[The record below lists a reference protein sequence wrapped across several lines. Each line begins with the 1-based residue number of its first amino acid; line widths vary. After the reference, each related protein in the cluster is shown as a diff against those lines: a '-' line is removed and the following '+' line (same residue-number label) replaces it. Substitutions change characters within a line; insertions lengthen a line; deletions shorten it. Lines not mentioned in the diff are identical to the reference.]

1 MGSPKGLKDYQP
13 YFKSLYD
20 TARERLGFEPHPTIV
35 LLKNKQNAENP
46 LGKTAFYDPSEHKI
60 AVYSHGRHIKD
71 VLRSLSHELV
81 HHAQNCRGEFAGGA
95 ATVEGYAQE
104 DEHLREL
111 EREAY
116 EVGNLIFRDW
126 EDGLKSKG
134 GAPLFTSTHYTPP
147 YTSDMVGGRLLE
159 ENKMKNKIT
168 ESRLREIIKGVI
180 EEMFNGDLDESL
192 VDTNPA
198 AFSEDAAKV
207 ELAQAASA
215 AAGQGKDV
223 DSALTTANENK
234 DLEESVEEVDE
245 AAMGQYRD
253 AVGTSAQDSTECKK
267 KEEMYNQSMELMYKE
282 GPQSQSGDAA
292 MKIAADAR
300 EADCNW
306 TKPKLGEGINEEAE
320 EEINEAADEKDD
332 KEAKKDDKEAEK
344 EVNEQVED
352 EINEEVEEEL
362 NESFVT
368 DRNTL
373 RRKQRE
379 ELNKRLTKLWSK

>member
-20 TARERLGFEPHPTIV
+20 SARERLGFEPHPTIV

-234 DLEESVEEVDE
+234 ELEESVEE
-245 AAMGQYRD
+245 
-253 AVGTSAQDSTECKK
+253 
-267 KEEMYNQSMELMYKE
+267 EEV
-282 GPQSQSGDAA
+282 
-292 MKIAADAR
+292 
-300 EADCNW
+300 
-306 TKPKLGEGINEEAE
+306 NEQVE
-320 EEINEAADEKDD
+320 EEINEATE
-332 KEAKKDDKEAEK
+332 E
-344 EVNEQVED
+344 EVNEQVEEEINEEVEE

-362 NESFVT
+362 NESFVA

-379 ELNKRLTKLWSK
+379 DLNKRLTKLWSK

>member
-1 MGSPKGLKDYQP
+1 MGSPKRLKDYQP

-20 TARERLGFEPHPTIV
+20 SARERLGFEPHPTIV

-71 VLRSLSHELV
+71 VLRSFSHELV

-104 DEHLREL
+104 DDHLREL

-180 EEMFNGDLDESL
+180 EEMFNGDLEESL

-223 DSALTTANENK
+223 DSALTTANEDK
-234 DLEESVEEVDE
+234 ELEESVEE
-245 AAMGQYRD
+245 
-253 AVGTSAQDSTECKK
+253 
-267 KEEMYNQSMELMYKE
+267 
-282 GPQSQSGDAA
+282 
-292 MKIAADAR
+292 
-300 EADCNW
+300 
-306 TKPKLGEGINEEAE
+306 
-320 EEINEAADEKDD
+320 
-332 KEAKKDDKEAEK
+332 
-344 EVNEQVED
+344 EVNEQVEEEVEENIEEVYEGKAGKYGKGKGVPKGATKDEKEEQKRRDRRKAKQELDD

-379 ELNKRLTKLWSK
+379 NLNKRLTKLWSK

>member
-1 MGSPKGLKDYQP
+1 M
-13 YFKSLYD
+13 
-20 TARERLGFEPHPTIV
+20 
-35 LLKNKQNAENP
+35 
-46 LGKTAFYDPSEHKI
+46 
-60 AVYSHGRHIKD
+60 
-71 VLRSLSHELV
+71 
-81 HHAQNCRGEFAGGA
+81 
-95 ATVEGYAQE
+95 
-104 DEHLREL
+104 
-111 EREAY
+111 
-116 EVGNLIFRDW
+116 
-126 EDGLKSKG
+126 
-134 GAPLFTSTHYTPP
+134 
-147 YTSDMVGGRLLE
+147 
-159 ENKMKNKIT
+159 
-168 ESRLREIIKGVI
+168 REIIKGVI

-234 DLEESVEEVDE
+234 ELEESVEEEVNE
-245 AAMGQYRD
+245 Q
-253 AVGTSAQDSTECKK
+253 V
-267 KEEMYNQSMELMYKE
+267 EEEV
-282 GPQSQSGDAA
+282 
-292 MKIAADAR
+292 
-300 EADCNW
+300 
-306 TKPKLGEGINEEAE
+306 NEQVE

-332 KEAKKDDKEAEK
+332 KETKKDEKDDKEAEK

-379 ELNKRLTKLWSK
+379 DLNKRLTKLWSK

>member
-1 MGSPKGLKDYQP
+1 M
-13 YFKSLYD
+13 
-20 TARERLGFEPHPTIV
+20 E
-35 LLKNKQNAENP
+35 NKQNIKDLIQKFYPHAKEKLGFDHPVRVIMRQDAENAQQS
-46 LGKTAFYDPSEHKI
+46 LGKTAYYDPAEKLI
-60 AVYSHGRHIKD
+60 VLYVTDRHPKD
-71 VLRSLSHELV
+71 VLRSFSHELV

-234 DLEESVEEVDE
+234 ELEESVEEEVNE
-245 AAMGQYRD
+245 Q
-253 AVGTSAQDSTECKK
+253 V
-267 KEEMYNQSMELMYKE
+267 EEEV
-282 GPQSQSGDAA
+282 
-292 MKIAADAR
+292 
-300 EADCNW
+300 
-306 TKPKLGEGINEEAE
+306 NEQVE
-320 EEINEAADEKDD
+320 EEINEAADE
-332 KEAKKDDKEAEK
+332 KDDKEAEK

-352 EINEEVEEEL
+352 EINEEVEDEL

-379 ELNKRLTKLWSK
+379 DLNKRLTKLWSK